1 MMEELREKIVK
12 DVNEANLPLDCV
24 YYLFKDLF
32 RDLETEYSNYIQQMK
47 IQKQKK
53 DEESKNNSKPKLQ
66 LIKNEEKG
74 E

>member
-12 DVNEANLPLDCV
+12 DINEANLPLDCV

-32 RDLETEYSNYIQQMK
+32 RDLESQYSMYIQQNSK
-47 IQKQKK
+47 KEEQPTSENHVIK
-53 DEESKNNSKPKLQ
+53 DEESEL
-66 LIKNEEKG
+66 EKG

>member
-12 DVNEANLPLDCV
+12 DINEANLPLDCV

-32 RDLETEYSNYIQQMK
+32 RDLESQYSMYIQQNSK
-47 IQKQKK
+47 KEEQPASENHVIK
-53 DEESKNNSKPKLQ
+53 DEESEL
-66 LIKNEEKG
+66 EKG